1 LAAGV
6 EAARCSRDRHNE
18 WLTGHD
24 TLMILHGGSEILP
37 RRRVA
42 CMARPTH
49 SLMVQ
54 QEHEVMPARFLVCCT
69 EKKREMGS
77 EPSLTIGH
85 ALALSL
91 MTHSLT
97 AESKPAGHGIVAV
110 VVFCVWV
117 QGQENGGAS
126 Q

>member
-1 LAAGV
+1 
-6 EAARCSRDRHNE
+6 
-18 WLTGHD
+18 
-24 TLMILHGGSEILP
+24 
-37 RRRVA
+37 
-42 CMARPTH
+42 
-49 SLMVQ
+49 MVQ
-54 QEHEVMPARFLVCCT
+54 QEQKNMPARFLECCT

-117 QGQENGGAS
+117 GQENGGAS